1 MAQKKGLFL
10 TLEGLDG
17 AGKST
22 HVPWLVQA
30 LSSRNINVLSTREP
44 GGTPLGEQLRDMLLN
59 QPMTLKAETLLM
71 FAARA
76 EHLETVIKP
85 ALAKGQWV
93 LCDRFTDAT
102 FAYQGGGRQLGG
114 AAVNTLEAWLHP
126 DLQPDC
132 TWFFDVP
139 LNVARERL
147 AQSRDLD
154 RFEKEG
160 ADFFER
166 TRAAYHQRARQF
178 PSRIR
183 VIDSARS
190 IVDIQTDLAGQ
201 LDALLAQWNSGT

>member
-1 MAQKKGLFL
+1 MAGSKGVFL

-22 HVPWLVQA
+22 HVPWLAQE
-30 LSSRNINVLSTREP
+30 LTRRGIKVLSTREP
-44 GGTPLGEQLRDMLLN
+44 GGTALGEQLREILLN

-76 EHLETVIKP
+76 EHLETVIRP
-85 ALAKGQWV
+85 ALAQGHWV

-102 FAYQGGGRQLGG
+102 FAYQGGGRRLGG
-114 AAVNTLEAWLHP
+114 AAINALEDWLHP

-160 ADFFER
+160 AEFFER
-166 TRAAYHQRARQF
+166 TRAAYHERARRF
-178 PSRIR
+178 ADRIR
-183 VIDSARS
+183 VVDSTRS
-190 IVDIQTDLAGQ
+190 IADIQTDLAGQ
-201 LDALLAQWNSGT
+201 LDALLDQWRSD

>member
-1 MAQKKGLFL
+1 MAGSKGVFL

-22 HVPWLVQA
+22 HVPWLAQE
-30 LSSRNINVLSTREP
+30 LTRRGIKVLSTREP
-44 GGTPLGEQLRDMLLN
+44 GGTALGEQLREILLN

-76 EHLETVIKP
+76 EHLETVIRP
-85 ALAKGQWV
+85 ALAQGHWV

-102 FAYQGGGRQLGG
+102 FAYQGGGRRLGG
-114 AAVNTLEAWLHP
+114 AAINALEDWLHP

-139 LNVARERL
+139 LN
-147 AQSRDLD
+147 

-160 ADFFER
+160 AEFFER
-166 TRAAYHQRARQF
+166 TRAAYHERARRF
-178 PSRIR
+178 ADRIR
-183 VIDSARS
+183 VVDSTRS
-190 IVDIQTDLAGQ
+190 IADIQTDLAGQ
-201 LDALLAQWNSGT
+201 LDALLDQWRSD

>member
-1 MAQKKGLFL
+1 MAQKKGMFL

-22 HVPWLVQA
+22 HVPWLVQE
-30 LSSRNINVLSTREP
+30 LSRRDINVLNTREP
-44 GGTPLGEQLRDMLLN
+44 GGTQLGEQLRQILLN

-76 EHLETVIKP
+76 EHVETVIKP
-85 ALAKGQWV
+85 ALAQGQWV

-114 AAVNTLEAWLHP
+114 EAVNALEDWVHP

-139 LNVARERL
+139 LSVARERL
-147 AQSRDLD
+147 ARSRDLD

-166 TRAAYHQRARQF
+166 TRAAYHERARQF
-178 PSRIR
+178 SARIR
-183 VIDSARS
+183 VVDSARA
-190 IVDIQTDLAGQ
+190 ITDIQTELAEQ
-201 LDALLAQWNSGT
+201 VDELLTRWRSG